1 MILQQYT
8 NLKEEEQI
16 INMFEIARSQTKS
29 ILSIFSCFKKQRL
42 LCYID
47 LSFYLC
53 IYYLSIYYLS
63 IYYLSTIYLAEGAGR
78 TIFFFLITCMFLAFH
93 FLFYFILTQSPI
105 YTFFYPLFPFFPFPI
120 FLPLLSLHLRSFTKD
135 LEIIQIQNNRKNIY
149 LLRIA

>member
-29 ILSIFSCFKKQRL
+29 ILSNFSCFKKQRL

-63 IYYLSTIYLAEGAGR
+63 TIYLAEGAGR
-78 TIFFFLITCMFLAFH
+78 TIFFFW
-93 FLFYFILTQSPI
+93 
-105 YTFFYPLFPFFPFPI
+105 
-120 FLPLLSLHLRSFTKD
+120 
-135 LEIIQIQNNRKNIY
+135 
-149 LLRIA
+149 